1 MSSEMPKVL
10 CIGEILYDR
19 LADQAGVDLDQ
30 VQSWTAHAGGA
41 PANVATALEKLGT
54 HSGLISAVGQDTDG
68 IALTQLV
75 AAVGVDISGIQIIA
89 DAPTRSVLVLRNA
102 DGDRHFAGFADQIP
116 TTEFADTK
124 LAGHFPP
131 RLFQAVEILV
141 TGSLGLT
148 YSDSRASI
156 LQAIALTKQRSG
168 KVLLD
173 VNWRPVFW
181 VAPQVAPGMI
191 RDLIQQV
198 DFLKLSIEESEWLF
212 HHDNVLQITEQFPHL
227 LGIIIT
233 AGEVGCKYWLMGN
246 RGELPAFD
254 IPVVDTTGAGDSF
267 VAGFIHQLC
276 TYGIDACRSATMAHE
291 IMRYASATG
300 ALTTMQAG
308 AIAAQPTNHDVTAF
322 LLHQSQI

>member
-1 MSSEMPKVL
+1 MPKVL

-30 VQSWTAHAGGA
+30 VQSWTAYAGGA

-54 HSGLISAVGQDTDG
+54 HSGLISAVGQDADG

-75 AAVGVDISGIQIIA
+75 AAIGVDVSGIQTIA
-89 DAPTRSVLVLRNA
+89 DAPTRSVLVLRSA

-124 LAGHFPP
+124 LVGHFPA
-131 RLFQAVEILV
+131 RLFQSVQILV
-141 TGSLGLT
+141 TGSLGMA
-148 YSDSRASI
+148 YSNSRASI
-156 LQAIALTKQRSG
+156 LQAIGLTRQRGG

-181 VAPQVAPGMI
+181 TAPKVAPGMI

-212 HHDNVLQITEQFPHL
+212 HHNNVSEIAEQFPHL
-227 LGIIIT
+227 LGVIIT
-233 AGEVGCKYWLMGN
+233 AGEAGCKYWLMGN

-267 VAGFIHQLC
+267 VAGFVHQLC
-276 TYGIDACRSATMAHE
+276 TAGIDACQTATVAHE
-291 IMRYASATG
+291 IMRYASAAG

-308 AIAAQPTNHDVTAF
+308 AIAAQPTNRDVTNF
-322 LLHQSQI
+322 LLQQSPG